1 MWHKWGF
8 SQLYFSLSSTC
19 RFLHIQINAV
29 GGNCAK
35 WIQYWLCGGVLQL
48 TQNANVSVMPL
59 MMLQSRKWNPDGFF
73 HTSLLVLLFC
83 FYFLYFFFTFLF
95 VFENESGHW
104 NAWAQMGHWLAD
116 KIFCNLQGNNDACHF
131 YPIQLNNKN
140 MHLSSEALC
149 QKKATKKQ
157 ISAAMFLEAGTQ
169 LKGRSRCSVFTCHE
183 GFSRNLLI
191 YTADTLCTSSLPPP
205 LIPARAN
212 RRHLGGQPTS

>member
-1 MWHKWGF
+1 M
-8 SQLYFSLSSTC
+8 
-19 RFLHIQINAV
+19 
-29 GGNCAK
+29 
-35 WIQYWLCGGVLQL
+35 
-48 TQNANVSVMPL
+48 
-59 MMLQSRKWNPDGFF
+59 GFF
-73 HTSLLVLLFC
+73 TLHYSCCCFVFIFC
-83 FYFLYFFFTFLF
+83 IFFTFLF

-104 NAWAQMGHWLAD
+104 NAWAQMAD